1 MSKIDEIMEVLENF
15 GVQPV
20 LLLAQIVNFVILLF
34 LLKKFAYKP
43 IMKVLDERKH
53 KIETSV
59 KQAQEIQKQLEETK
73 ASQKKIIAGAEEEST
88 KIIEE
93 TKEAAKKLQEET
105 LAETSKKVEEVLSK
119 NKEALSLEREKMVSE
134 VKESMANLVA
144 ETTKRVLNK
153 TLTNTDNEDLVKKS
167 LKDLES

>member
-1 MSKIDEIMEVLENF
+1 MEVLENF

-20 LLLAQIVNFVILLF
+20 LLLAQLVNFVILLF

-73 ASQKKIIAGAEEEST
+73 ASQKKIIAGAEEEYT

-93 TKEAAKKLQEET
+93 VKEAANRLQEET
-105 LAETSKKVEEVLSK
+105 LAETNKKVEEVLSR

-134 VKESMANLVA
+134 VKESMADLVA

>member
-20 LLLAQIVNFVILLF
+20 LLLAQLVNFVILLF

-73 ASQKKIIAGAEEEST
+73 ASQKNIIAGAEEEST

-105 LAETSKKVEEVLSK
+105 LAETSKKVEEVLLK